1 MNRACRI
8 RQIDVPNGGGMR
20 PKMNKVVILVIFI
33 AFICVPCASATSVD
47 ADVLA
52 DEFAKLQKKV
62 GISVI
67 GVVVPSEEGICFK
80 TGQGKEQIKIKG
92 YQHF

>member
-1 MNRACRI
+1 
-8 RQIDVPNGGGMR
+8 
-20 PKMNKVVILVIFI
+20 LLF
-33 AFICVPCASATSVD
+33 TVD

-52 DEFAKLQKKV
+52 DEFATLQKKV
-62 GISVI
+62 GISVV

-80 TGQGKEQIKIKG
+80 TGQGQEQIKIKG